1 MDRQTHIDLDGPSSR
16 SFARRLAE
24 EQATTRL
31 WMEWG
36 ERMQRRAIAAETR
49 ARKAERGHD
58 YWDITRALLCG
69 AALVIVVAWLSG
81 VKVVWPS

>member
-16 SFARRLAE
+16 GFALRLAE

-49 ARKAERGHD
+49 ARRAERGHD

-81 VKVVWPS
+81 VKVVW